1 MRILRILTL
10 SLLISHA
17 VAESKCPHDQGI
29 YCPIVEAPRVTELR
43 EGAVRLRYLVRSNG
57 SVGDVEVIK
66 STGDP
71 RWVKAVK
78 STVLTWKYSKS
89 DKAYEQE
96 FEFNA
101 VLAP

>member
-1 MRILRILTL
+1 MRILRVLTL
-10 SLLISHA
+10 SLLIGHA
-17 VAESKCPHDQGI
+17 VAESECPHDQGI
-29 YCPIVEAPRVTELR
+29 YCPIVDAPRVTELR
-43 EGAVRLRYLVRSNG
+43 EGSVQLRYVVQPSGL
-57 SVGDVEVIK
+57 VGDIEVID

-78 STVLTWKYSKS
+78 STVLTWKYNRTNN
-89 DKAYEQE
+89 AYEQE